1 MKQIINYAIVLL
13 LWLAAILLL
22 SSGVFPYLFWVLL
35 GLHFLELLLVGFRT
49 GREYGVGPG
58 KSILM
63 CMLYGYIWWL
73 PLRRQ
78 MAAETFSDADF
89 AREA

>member
-1 MKQIINYAIVLL
+1 MKLIINYIFVLL
-13 LWLAAILLL
+13 LWLAAILMLG
-22 SSGVFPYLFWVLL
+22 SGVFPWLFWVLL

-49 GREYGVGPG
+49 GREYGVGAG

-73 PLRRQ
+73 PLQKQ
-78 MAAETFSDADF
+78 MAAETFTDADF
-89 AREA
+89 VRET